1 MLLPLIIFEDESLVV
16 FDKPSGLLGS
26 PESTGKR
33 RENLQEAVRELYG
46 KTAAC
51 AHRLDRET
59 SGLSVWAKTKPALD
73 FVSGQFQGKTADHR
87 YRALVA
93 VLSPEQAVTELPH
106 VRDAAGGLPDTF
118 AVDHW
123 IGRDSA
129 KPGRMRAFA
138 RNGGDPAYSE
148 FSVSERFGPFAW
160 VECRPQSSRLHQLRV
175 PASSRG
181 WTSRQ
186 ATASIPIL
194 SAGSRPKQA

>member
-1 MLLPLIIFEDESLVV
+1 VGFRVRKRNEHAGAAEGREQGR
-16 FDKPSGLLGS
+16 GLGIQ
-26 PESTGKR
+26 PD
-33 RENLQEAVRELYG
+33 Q
-46 KTAAC
+46 
-51 AHRLDRET
+51 RLDRET